1 MPRRRRRFL
10 GLRTLALSAGLLT
23 TLAACESLGFGKDKS
38 DPSAVPAVGAGTES
52 LLGAADKAIDE
63 KRIEDAAIIVGRI
76 LKLDPN
82 NSQAKLR
89 VAEMY
94 LLANK
99 LLLAGAAFKHISTTT
114 TGKVRAK
121 ALQGLG
127 IAMMK
132 QGELDTAHQ
141 ALKDAVDQD
150 ASLWRAWNALGL
162 YYDSQSVWLD
172 AGKAYKHALAA
183 KSDSA
188 LVHNNLGYSL
198 LMQGKFPDATL
209 AFKKALRISPALKA
223 ARANL
228 RLSLA
233 WEGKYQEA
241 TAGVK
246 NSDLPTVLNDVGYV
260 AILRGDYDRA
270 EALLLRAMEASPT
283 FNEAASKNLSYI
295 KDIRGAKK

>member
-1 MPRRRRRFL
+1 MPRRRRRFR
-10 GLRTLALSAGLLT
+10 GLRRLALSVGLLT
-23 TLAACESLGFGKDKS
+23 TLAACESFGFGEDKP
-38 DPSAVPAVGAGTES
+38 DASAVPAVGVGTES
-52 LLGAADKAIDE
+52 LLEAADAAIAQR
-63 KRIEDAAIIVGRI
+63 RIEDAAIIVGRI

-99 LLLAGAAFKHISTTT
+99 LLLAAAAFKHLSTTT
-114 TGKVRAK
+114 EDVRPK
-121 ALQGLG
+121 AFQGLG

-132 QGELDTAHQ
+132 QGEFDSAHK
-141 ALKDAVDQD
+141 ALKEAVDTD

-162 YYDSQSVWLD
+162 YYDSKSLWTD
-172 AGKAYKHALAA
+172 AGESYKQALAA
-183 KSDSA
+183 NPKLA
-188 LVHNNLGYSL
+188 LIHNNLGYSL
-198 LMQGKFPDATL
+198 LMQRKFVDATL
-209 AFKKALRISPALKA
+209 AFRKALRISPALMA

-246 NSDLPTVLNDVGYV
+246 HSELPTVLNDVGYI

-270 EALLLRAMEASPT
+270 EALLSRAMETSPT
-283 FNEAASKNLSYI
+283 FNETASKNLSYV
-295 KDIRGAKK
+295 KNIRGAKK